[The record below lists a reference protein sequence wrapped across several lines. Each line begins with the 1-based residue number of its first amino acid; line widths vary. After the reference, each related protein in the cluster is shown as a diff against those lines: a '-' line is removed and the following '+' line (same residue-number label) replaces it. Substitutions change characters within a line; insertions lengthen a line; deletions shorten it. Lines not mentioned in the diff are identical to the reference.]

1 VERAGRR
8 LARER
13 CTQPSEL
20 REEPGYPPE
29 GPDLRGLKGNH
40 VDLLL
45 LAGDLPRGI
54 TYAEVAASYLGCP
67 SCVTIGNHEGYQG
80 DLLSLVPA
88 LRDAAAGTR
97 GRVRFLEKERG
108 DFTIQGRR
116 LAVLGAAL
124 WTDYRVNGDEQ
135 AAMIAAGQAL
145 TDHRL
150 IRYGS
155 HRFTP
160 VQARA
165 IHHDTRAWLRRE
177 VERARQEADV
187 VVVVTHHDRFRM
199 PTRHS
204 TGAAS
209 SRPLSCRTRDRK
221 SSNGSRAFGFGGT
234 RTTRCGT
241 GSATELV
248 SAQRGYIGS
257 EEGADSRPKFL
268 AMVSFQ
274 LNRLGFYLSLPTD
287 KPSDALRTAIDKFQH
302 SLNAE
307 PTGILTMGQ
316 WEELGKR
323 TSYFWP
329 QRITLGSKYVIVLDG
344 LVSLKGTP
352 RMRRRLHSSEAA

>member
-1 VERAGRR
+1 VERAERR

-45 LAGDLPRGI
+45 LAGDLHIGTRGI
-54 TYAEVAASYLGCP
+54 TDAEAAASYLGCP

-80 DLLSLVPA
+80 DPLSLVPA
-88 LRDAAAGTR
+88 LRGAAAGTR

-187 VVVVTHHDRFRM
+187 VVVVTHHGPIPDANPPQYRGGELV
-199 PTRHS
+199 P
-204 TGAAS
+204 
-209 SRPLSCRTRDRK
+209 
-221 SSNGSRAFGFGGT
+221 AFVSDLRSEILEWQPDLWFGGT

-241 GSATELV
+241 GSAEPSSYRR
-248 SAQRGYIGS
+248 SAATLAARKARTASFLSWSSSSERTRARVTCVGS
-257 EEGADSRPKFL
+257 AEPMADLPE
-268 AMVSFQ
+268 
-274 LNRLGFYLSLPTD
+274 SLP
-287 KPSDALRTAIDKFQH
+287 
-302 SLNAE
+302 
-307 PTGILTMGQ
+307 
-316 WEELGKR
+316 
-323 TSYFWP
+323 
-329 QRITLGSKYVIVLDG
+329 
-344 LVSLKGTP
+344 
-352 RMRRRLHSSEAA
+352 